1 MTAQAPVKVLS
12 SVIWNNARIGKQE
25 DLMKAQVKPF
35 VLFKLT
41 LVAFGIGAALLL
53 TPACKAQSEISPDH
67 FDGTDSWAVAAQ
79 TVNPPVQK
87 QRAAKASLSAKSQKT
102 AQNSP
107 FQLAA
112 AREVSKRVSH
122 DIVAAEPRRKAA
134 PRKAE
139 KH

>member
-1 MTAQAPVKVLS
+1 
-12 SVIWNNARIGKQE
+12 
-25 DLMKAQVKPF
+25 MKAQPKPF
-35 VLFKLT
+35 VWFKLT

-67 FDGTDSWAVAAQ
+67 FDGTDSWAVAVPRSNA
-79 TVNPPVQK
+79 PVQK
-87 QRAAKASLSAKSQKT
+87 LRVAKTSLSAESQKT

-122 DIVAAEPRRKAA
+122 ETVAAEPRRKAA
-134 PRKAE
+134 PLGPE